1 MEQNPQQNP
10 LKKVMIVLIVVAV
23 ALAGALAY
31 VWYQQS
37 TLVKELT
44 LDKEN
49 IPLDCQRLDPREV
62 SRNVFTKVK
71 QQQKAVVVNVNTVRK
86 WLQQPQA
93 VLHRSQ
99 P

>member
-1 MEQNPQQNP
+1 MEQNP

-49 IPLDCQRLDPREV
+49 LTQEMIALQNDYASLSSYLSSYSEPFLIY
-62 SRNVFTKVK
+62 
-71 QQQKAVVVNVNTVRK
+71 AVCYA
-86 WLQQPQA
+86 PCCYC
-93 VLHRSQ
+93 S
-99 P
+99 